1 MAPLSLSRTSLTG
14 RLMLAF
20 SVLGVLLMLLVSLG
34 SLSLHWLKQADS
46 YLYEESLPASQAAR
60 QLVQASNALSDG
72 VQQLGRV
79 EDERQREFIGRKLS
93 LESVNMFNG
102 IKTLTTLDVS
112 EGKNLNQLAEQII
125 SQLTS
130 LGKSVGRRL
139 TMGDELQLKAHDLS
153 IAAGHASELLQS
165 ELAVVNSAILAKLSQ
180 AYPDMAG
187 AKRSGRLLD
196 DVIEG
201 ELDIQEQ
208 LNRALKLVHQ
218 IALLS
223 QLFESS
229 ELQSELQLS
238 VPNLLATFAST
249 NPSPSFTLPEPE
261 PEPEMATAM
270 DRALA
275 HKTDSALA
283 SSDINIDLMAL
294 DNVPEIIRDPGRLQ
308 ALKTELAVLA
318 HTPQIIKL
326 QRELSQTLQQQQRQQ
341 QELAEKL
348 YGLNTLVDR
357 ALNQQQQQAE
367 LARSDYLHQLSL
379 ARLGLWGTGALMF
392 VVIGFVIYLVIY
404 RGIALRLNQATEA
417 MSRLS
422 LGDTNVSLEA
432 HGDDELTAMA
442 NAIEAFKRKT
452 AHNLKLQA
460 DLRQVA
466 DELTEHKKALEQT
479 VAARTQE
486 LAETNNRLD
495 AEAKGHAK
503 ARQIAEEASQAK
515 SQFLATMSHE
525 IRTPLNGLLGTLTL
539 LGHSDLPPAQQQMLA
554 LSQYSGTLLQTVL
567 NDILDFSRLEQG
579 KLSHEPRPT
588 DINTLLDEVLAIMV
602 AGANLAGLS
611 LKMNKPKLPSCINID
626 GPKLRQVLFNL
637 IGNGIK
643 FTQEGC
649 VTLTVSLQGTQL
661 SFVVQDTGVGI
672 VPAALDKLFVPYSA
686 LPNQGRSRGT
696 GLGLAICK
704 QLVELM
710 DASGRGIWVK
720 SQPGKGS
727 EFGFELAFDEC
738 DMTYTKAVKERVLVP
753 ARQVMVVEDNKVNA
767 MVAQGFLAHL
777 GHKSV
782 LAVSC
787 QQALEFVESSG
798 VVFDAVMLDIQL
810 SDGTGIDLL
819 PQLKKL
825 IANPNVKFAAFTAQM
840 QSEDLQHYRE
850 AGFDAVLAKP
860 LSLQTLTEWLG
871 VAASPLSASIS
882 SSTVNDLLSAPPQV
896 TTVAK
901 IAATIADVDDEPLL
915 DLKQLAQDK
924 DVLGSEAMMSM
935 LDLFSDSSREQ
946 LAKLSLAN
954 PKEEVAKLLHGLK
967 GSSASMGL
975 IALAKLCK
983 ELELA
988 LKASANKDS
997 VDKTSANNAL
1007 ELSEFQRLESCRQ
1020 ASIAALSQWLA
1031 AQND

>member
-102 IKTLTTLDVS
+102 IKTLTTLDVN
-112 EGKNLNQLAEQII
+112 EGQNLNQLAEQII

-139 TMGDELQLKAHDLS
+139 TMGDELQLKAHELS

-208 LNRALKLVHQ
+208 LNRSLKLVHQ

-238 VPNLLATFAST
+238 VPKLLATFAST

-261 PEPEMATAM
+261 IATAM

-275 HKTDSALA
+275 HKTDSAPA

-392 VVIGFVIYLVIY
+392 VVIGFVIYRVIY

-422 LGDTNVSLEA
+422 LGDTDVSLEA

-486 LAETNNRLD
+486 LADTNNRLD

-611 LKMNKPKLPSCINID
+611 LKMNKPKLPNCINID

-727 EFGFELAFDEC
+727 EFGFELAFNEC
-738 DMTYTKAVKERVLVP
+738 DMTNTQAVKERVLVP

-798 VVFDAVMLDIQL
+798 LVFDAVMLDIQL
-810 SDGTGIDLL
+810 SDGSGIDLL
-819 PQLKKL
+819 PQLKML

-850 AGFDAVLAKP
+850 VGFDAVLAKP

-871 VAASPLSASIS
+871 VAVSPFSASIS

-896 TTVAK
+896 TTEAK
-901 IAATIADVDDEPLL
+901 ITTTIADVDDEPLL

-935 LDLFSDSSREQ
+935 FDLFSDSSLEQ
-946 LAKLSLAN
+946 LAKLSVAN
-954 PKEEVAKLLHGLK
+954 PKEDVAKLLHGLK

-997 VDKTSANNAL
+997 VDKASADNAL

-1020 ASIAALSQWLA
+1020 ASIAALSQWLGI
-1031 AQND
+1031 QNE

>member
-20 SVLGVLLMLLVSLG
+20 SVLGVLLLLLVSLG

-79 EDERQREFIGRKLS
+79 ENERQRDFIGRKLS
-93 LESVNMFNG
+93 IESANMLNG
-102 IKTLTTLDVS
+102 IKILTTLDVNETQHLS
-112 EGKNLNQLAEQII
+112 QLAKQII

-130 LGKSVGRRL
+130 LGNSVGRRL
-139 TMGDELQLKAHDLS
+139 TMGSELQLAAGQLS
-153 IAAGHASELLQS
+153 VAAGHTSELLQS
-165 ELAVVNSAILAKLSQ
+165 ELAVVDSAILAKLSQ

-187 AKRSGRLLD
+187 LNRSGQLLD
-196 DVIEG
+196 DVIDR

-208 LNRALKLVHQ
+208 LNRVLKLVHQ
-218 IALLS
+218 IALLG

-229 ELQSELQLS
+229 ELQSQLQLS
-238 VPNLLATFAST
+238 VPSLLATFAST
-249 NPSPSFTLPEPE
+249 NPMYRHNIAEPTL
-261 PEPEMATAM
+261 ASAM

-275 HKTDSALA
+275 HKVDNTVPSGV
-283 SSDINIDLMAL
+283 SIDLMAL

-308 ALKTELAVLA
+308 ALQTELAILA
-318 HTPQIIKL
+318 ETPQIIKL
-326 QRELSQTLQQQQRQQ
+326 QRELSLTLQQQQRQQ

-348 YGLNTLVDR
+348 YGLNTLVDS

-367 LARSDYLHQLSL
+367 VARSDYLQQMSL

-392 VVIGFVIYLVIY
+392 VVMGLVIYRVIY
-404 RGIALRLNQATEA
+404 RGIALRLNQATDA

-422 LGDTNVSLEA
+422 LGDTDVSLDA

-452 AHNLKLQA
+452 AHNLELQA

-479 VAARTQE
+479 VATRTQQ
-486 LAETNNRLD
+486 LAETNIRLD

-539 LGHSDLPPAQQQMLA
+539 LGHSHLPPAQQQMLA

-611 LKMNKPKLPSCINID
+611 LKMNKPKLPNCINID

-672 VPAALDKLFVPYSA
+672 APAALDKLFVPYSA

-727 EFGFELAFDEC
+727 EFGFTLAFNEC
-738 DMTYTKAVKERVLVP
+738 DMTHAIGVKEIALVPIRRVL
-753 ARQVMVVEDNKVNA
+753 VVEDNNVNA
-767 MVAQGFLAHL
+767 MVAQSFLAHL
-777 GHKSV
+777 GHESV
-782 LAVSC
+782 LAISC
-787 QQALEFVESSG
+787 QQALELASSSG
-798 VVFDAVMLDIQL
+798 LIFDAVMLDIQL
-810 SDGTGIDLL
+810 SDGSGIDLL
-819 PQLKKL
+819 PQLKSLFATSK
-825 IANPNVKFAAFTAQM
+825 VKFAAFTAQM
-840 QSEDLQHYRE
+840 QSEDVQLYRE
-850 AGFDAVLAKP
+850 VGFDAVLAKP
-860 LSLQTLTEWLG
+860 LSLQTLIEWLG
-871 VAASPLSASIS
+871 VAVALSPSAAL
-882 SSTVNDLLSAPPQV
+882 TVPSVANNAQVSVLAPMALAFTAQ
-896 TTVAK
+896 A
-901 IAATIADVDDEPLL
+901 IEDGPLL
-915 DLKQLAQDK
+915 DLIQLEQDK
-924 DVLGSEAMMSM
+924 EVLGVNALISM
-935 LDLFSDSSREQ
+935 LELFSDSS
-946 LAKLSLAN
+946 AKQIISLSPAATN
-954 PKEEVAKLLHGLK
+954 CDAEKLLHALK

-975 IALAKLCK
+975 IVLAQLAKR
-983 ELELA
+983 LEMVQ
-988 LKASANKDS
+988 KSSADN
-997 VDKTSANNAL
+997 VL
-1007 ELSEFQRLESCRQ
+1007 ELSQYQQLESCWR
-1020 ASIAALSQWLA
+1020 ASIAALQQWLEP
-1031 AQND
+1031 QS

>member
-93 LESVNMFNG
+93 LESVNMCNG
-102 IKTLTTLDVS
+102 IKTLTILDVN
-112 EGKNLNQLAEQII
+112 EGQNLNQLAEQII

-139 TMGDELQLKAHDLS
+139 TMGDELQLKAHELS

-249 NPSPSFTLPEPE
+249 NPSPSFTLPE

-392 VVIGFVIYLVIY
+392 VVIGFVIYRVIY

-422 LGDTNVSLEA
+422 LGDTDVSLEA

-486 LAETNNRLD
+486 LADTNNRLD

-539 LGHSDLPPAQQQMLA
+539 LGHSELPPAQQQMLA

-579 KLSHEPRPT
+579 KLTHEPRPT

-686 LPNQGRSRGT
+686 SPNQGRSRGT

-727 EFGFELAFDEC
+727 EFGFELAFNEC
-738 DMTYTKAVKERVLVP
+738 DMTNTQEVKERVLVP
-753 ARQVMVVEDNKVNA
+753 ARQVLVVEDNKVNA

-782 LAVSC
+782 LAISC

-798 VVFDAVMLDIQL
+798 LVFDAVMLDIQL
-810 SDGTGIDLL
+810 SDGSGIDLL
-819 PQLKKL
+819 PQLKML

-840 QSEDLQHYRE
+840 QSEYLQHYRE
-850 AGFDAVLAKP
+850 VGFDAVLAKP

-871 VAASPLSASIS
+871 VAVSPLSASIS

-896 TTVAK
+896 TTEAK
-901 IAATIADVDDEPLL
+901 ITTTIADVDNEPLL

-935 LDLFSDSSREQ
+935 FDLFSDSSLEQ

-954 PKEEVAKLLHGLK
+954 PKEDVAKLLHGLK

-988 LKASANKDS
+988 LKASTNKGS
-997 VDKTSANNAL
+997 VDKASANNAL
-1007 ELSEFQRLESCRQ
+1007 ELSEFQRLESCWQ
-1020 ASIAALSQWLA
+1020 TSIAALSQLLA